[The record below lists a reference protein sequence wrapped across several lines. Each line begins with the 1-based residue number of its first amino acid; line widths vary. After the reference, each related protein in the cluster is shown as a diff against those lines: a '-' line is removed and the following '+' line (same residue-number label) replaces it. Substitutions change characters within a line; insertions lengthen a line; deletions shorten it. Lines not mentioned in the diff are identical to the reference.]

1 MPSSKRARIIPTS
14 KTHKNRK
21 ELVRR
26 LHASIQQ
33 CALDYAYIYVF
44 DVQNMRNNLIKQVR
58 TEFSDSRIVM
68 GKTKVM
74 MVALGRDSE
83 NECVPGVSALQN
95 YLKGEVGLLFTNR
108 DAREV
113 EEYFE
118 TFVDAD
124 YARSG
129 TEAAHEVRI
138 PTGEIRTQYGVQ
150 GGENDLL
157 PMQIEPQLRKLGV
170 PTRIKGGKVVLEEAA
185 EGAMIAEDEEGYLV
199 CREGD
204 TLDSRQTS
212 ILKILGVRMAE
223 FKVEL
228 KAVYDKSGESV
239 REMGSMDVD
248 KGLT

>member
-1 MPSSKRARIIPTS
+1 
-14 KTHKNRK
+14 
-21 ELVRR
+21 
-26 LHASIQQ
+26 
-33 CALDYAYIYVF
+33 
-44 DVQNMRNNLIKQVR
+44 MRNNLIKQVR

-83 NECVPGVSALQN
+83 SECVPGVSALQA
-95 YLKGEVGLLFTNR
+95 YVKGEVGLFFTNR
-108 DAREV
+108 DPKEV

-118 TFVDAD
+118 TFTDSD

-129 TEAAHEVRI
+129 TEAAQKVRI
-138 PTGEIRTQYGVQ
+138 PPGEIRTQYGVS

-170 PTRIKGGKVVLEEAA
+170 PTRIKGGKVILEEAA
-185 EGAMIAEDEEGYLV
+185 EGAMIAEEEAGYLV
-199 CREGD
+199 CKEGD
-204 TLDSRQTS
+204 ILDSRQTS

-228 KAVYDKSGESV
+228 RAMYDKNQGSV
-239 REMGSMDVD
+239 KEVGRMEVD
-248 KGLT
+248 EERT